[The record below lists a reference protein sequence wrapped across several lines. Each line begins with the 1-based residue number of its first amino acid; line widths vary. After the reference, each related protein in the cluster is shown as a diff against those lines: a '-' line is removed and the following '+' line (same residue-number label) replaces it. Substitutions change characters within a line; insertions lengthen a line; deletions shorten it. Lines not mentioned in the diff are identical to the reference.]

1 MREVFLNDF
10 RIALKQKA
18 MYAML
23 LILAVLGLLTGLK
36 FHMSVGDGLAVNAPY
51 SLGFMIGLLS
61 LVNIFIATFLAF
73 LLLFKEKDA
82 DFSLIVFTTPIL
94 SRAFALARFGSFY
107 MITLGM
113 FLVMVVGYVVGIHI
127 QSDTTLN
134 DGFHLWHYL
143 YAFLVFGV
151 VNALVVCSLLFF
163 LAQKFQN
170 KLLVAISGMLLYV
183 LYMIA
188 LMFSNAP
195 FMAQALPQSELAQ
208 RISAAIDL
216 FGLSGY
222 FFEASG
228 MSLSEKSINVVP
240 FANFLLVNRL
250 GFITLSMGMV
260 LLGVRAF
267 SVNPRPGKKSKMV
280 NFPSNPIPGHA
291 PIVLT
296 SPKSGLKARWEAICS
311 FAKIDLIYVFKS
323 IALIAVSVLLLFYMG
338 IEMFDDIDVGIR
350 LPQHYAS
357 SGLLAETINNS
368 FFYLGAMVMVYFVND
383 IYWRSAESGFSMVEK
398 SMPYSIMKRYG
409 HCVSIIALVC
419 FLSFIQ
425 LAEAIIF
432 QLAFGYMIFDWQAY
446 LGVIVFNTLPMI
458 LLALYLLELNVV
470 SKSKSVALGVSI
482 LFFLLFV
489 TPISR
494 MILKLSV
501 LRFLSGYKGAY
512 SEFFGYGSYMS
523 LFLWRLCFGF
533 AVLLAL
539 VLLIQLIRS
548 GRKWQLKSV
557 GLVGCVAV
565 VLFAGTTYL
574 DEYVHKNEDAEQAI
588 RADYERRFR
597 KYQYKPQPGIT
608 EVKARVNLFPESQAY
623 DIHGVYSLVNTSL
636 EPIDSM
642 LINLP
647 DGFDLDKLIYED
659 AHTRVLVDRDEL
671 ILEQPLKPQDSA
683 RLTFTLSY
691 KWSAVNG
698 HDPFNAIVE
707 NGSFMRLSRYFPT
720 FGYDED
726 AELVDDIVRAQYGL
740 GAPTSIK
747 SLDAPKVRIDDSM
760 DLELDISTTA
770 DQIAIG
776 TGELIKEWSEAGR
789 KNYRYVAK
797 DIPFRFA
804 VSSARYMRKQVSH
817 RGIGIHVLFH
827 PLHAHNVNYL
837 IENAKLTLDYCI
849 EQFGPYPFQSVV
861 FAEVSSFTSG
871 FAGTAYPG
879 VIFVTEDM
887 TFNAHL
893 GNDASQDVVNELAGH
908 EVAHFWWGTSG
919 ISPDYREGHAL
930 MTEGLAMYTEMMIFK
945 EMYGREKMLEKVAM
959 HRQIYE
965 AEKGYTTPNSLVKAT
980 SSESHIVY
988 SKAAMVF
995 VELSELM
1002 SEQALNRALRNFFV
1016 KHKYPFDRPVA
1027 IDLLGEIL
1035 DQAKEVDHERIR
1047 LLFESRE

>member
-1 MREVFLNDF
+1 MREVFLNDL

-18 MYAML
+18 IYAML
-23 LILAVLGLLTGLK
+23 VILVVLGFLTGFK

-94 SRAFALARFGSFY
+94 SKAFALARFGSFY

-113 FLVMVVGYVVGIHI
+113 FLIIVVGYVVGIHV
-127 QSDTTLN
+127 QSDSTLN
-134 DGFHLWHYL
+134 EGFHLWHYV

-163 LAQKFQN
+163 VAQKFQN
-170 KLLVAISGMLLYV
+170 KLVVAISGMLLYV

-195 FMAQALPQSELAQ
+195 FMAQAMPQSEFVQ

-228 MSLSEKSINVVP
+228 MSLSEKSTSVVP
-240 FANFLLVNRL
+240 FANFLLINRL
-250 GFITLSMGMV
+250 GFLALSLGMF

-267 SVNPRPGKKSKMV
+267 SVNPRPRKKSKME
-280 NFPSNPIPGHA
+280 NIPSKSMLSHA
-291 PIVLT
+291 SIVLT
-296 SPKSGLKARWEAICS
+296 PPEFGLKARWEAICS
-311 FAKIDLIYVFKS
+311 FAKVDLIYVFKS
-323 IALIAVSVLLLFYMG
+323 IALIAVSVLILFYMG
-338 IEMFDDIDVGIR
+338 VEMFDDIDKGIR
-350 LPQHYAS
+350 LPQHYAN
-357 SGLLAETINNS
+357 SGLLAETINGT
-368 FFYLGAMVMVYFVND
+368 FFYLGALVMVYFVND
-383 IYWRSAESGFSMVEK
+383 IYWRSAESGFSIVEK
-398 SMPYSIMKRYG
+398 AMPYSVEKRYG
-409 HCVSIIALVC
+409 HCISSIALVC
-419 FLSFIQ
+419 FLSLIQ
-425 LAEAIIF
+425 LVEAIIF
-432 QLAFGYMIFDWQAY
+432 QLAFGYTLFDWQAY

-458 LLALYLLELNVV
+458 LLALYLLVLNVV
-470 SKSKSVALGVSI
+470 SKSKSVALGLSI

-533 AVLLAL
+533 AVLL
-539 VLLIQLIRS
+539 VLAILIQLIRS
-548 GRKWQLKSV
+548 RRKWQLKSV
-557 GLVGCVAV
+557 GLAGCLLV

-574 DEYVHKNEDAEQAI
+574 DGYVHRDADAEQAI

-597 KYQYKPQPGIT
+597 KCQSKPQPRIT
-608 EVKARVNLFPESQAY
+608 DVKARVNLFPESQAY
-623 DIHGVYSLVNTSL
+623 DIDGVYSLSNTSV
-636 EPIDSM
+636 EPIDSI

-647 DGFDLDKLIYED
+647 DHFELEELIYED
-659 AHTRVLVDRDEL
+659 AHARVLVDSDEL
-671 ILEQPLKPQDSA
+671 VLEQPLNPQDSA
-683 RLTFTLSY
+683 TLTFKLSY

-698 HDPFNAIVE
+698 HNPFNAIVE

-726 AELVDDIVRAQYGL
+726 SELGDEKIRAQYGL
-740 GAPTSIK
+740 GEPTSIK
-747 SLDAPKVRIDDSM
+747 SLDAPKVRMDDSM
-760 DLELDISTTA
+760 DLELDISTTE

-776 TGELIKEWSEAGR
+776 TGELIKEWSKAGR
-789 KNYRYVAK
+789 QYYRYVAK

-804 VSSARYMRKQVSH
+804 VSSARYMSKKVSH
-817 RGIGIHVLFH
+817 KGIEIKVLFH
-827 PLHAHNVNYL
+827 PLHSHNVDHL
-837 IENAKLTLDYCI
+837 MENAKLTLDYCI
-849 EQFGPYPFQSVV
+849 GQFGPYPFQSVV

-879 VIFVTEDM
+879 VIFLTEDM
-887 TFNAHL
+887 TFNANL
-893 GNDASQDVVNELAGH
+893 GNDVSQDVVNELAGH
-908 EVAHFWWGTSG
+908 EVAHFWWGTGG

-945 EMYGREKMLEKVAM
+945 EMYGKEKMLEKVAM
-959 HRQIYE
+959 HQQIYE
-965 AEKGYTTPNSLVKAT
+965 AEKGYATPNSLLNVT
-980 SSESHIVY
+980 SKESHIVY

-1002 SEQALNRALRNFFV
+1002 GEQELNRALRNFYV

-1027 IDLLGEIL
+1027 TDLLNEIL
-1035 DQAKEVDHERIR
+1035 AQAKEVNHERIR
-1047 LLFESRE
+1047 LLFESYE